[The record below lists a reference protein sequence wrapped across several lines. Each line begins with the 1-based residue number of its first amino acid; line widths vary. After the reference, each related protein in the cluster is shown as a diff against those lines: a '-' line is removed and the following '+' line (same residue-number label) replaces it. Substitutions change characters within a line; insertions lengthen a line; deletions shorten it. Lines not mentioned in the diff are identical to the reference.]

1 MDADLVVQLFHSMLK
16 FIRMATIYKQIISL
30 SLGQHD
36 KLYIFD
42 RNWHN
47 KGCIYSWFYQAID
60 TDSKSTVLCSCSILH
75 HSILTTIVK
84 SNRRNWRY
92 LVYSVWAMG
101 IILSYTHMAWY
112 KTNNS
117 LERLV
122 QWIYRSWYHSS
133 VDIRK
138 FLIWVR
144 EYIVDELRVVIPD
157 IVYCFAQGFWCEFQ
171 SKHCTLF
178 YGDCMHWVC
187 IIWVK

>member
-1 MDADLVVQLFHSMLK
+1 M
-16 FIRMATIYKQIISL
+16 TISIYNK
-30 SLGQHD
+30 
-36 KLYIFD
+36 
-42 RNWHN
+42 NWHH
-47 KGCIYSWFYQAID
+47 KGCIYSKFYQ
-60 TDSKSTVLCSCSILH
+60 TVDATWKFTVMCCCSILN
-75 HSILTTIVK
+75 HSKLNKIVK
-84 SNRRNWRY
+84 SSRRERKY
-92 LVYSVWAMG
+92 LVYSVWTMTV
-101 IILSYTHMAWY
+101 ILSYTHMAWY

-117 LERLV
+117 VGRLV
-122 QWIYRSWYHSS
+122 QWIYRSWYYSY

-144 EYIVDELRVVIPD
+144 EYIVDELRVLIPD